1 MLAADPNALVVV
13 SARGASEAH
22 KCFPGVAGFPGGGVR
37 DVDYVRIVG
46 GDGNAHRA
54 GTAATDAAIAVDE
67 VPRFSGVIGA
77 VNPCSLLCLH
87 RGVYAIRFALRDP
100 HADAAETALFR
111 RQRAAGWLPPV
122 APP

>member
-13 SARGASEAH
+13 AARGASEAR
-22 KCFPGVAGFPGGGVR
+22 KRFPGVAGFPGGGVR

-67 VPRFSGVIGA
+67 VPRFSSVIGA
-77 VNPCSLLCLH
+77 VNPCSLLCLN
-87 RGVYAIRFALRDP
+87 RGVYAFRLTWRD
-100 HADAAETALFR
+100 HDTDAPETAIFR
-111 RQRAAGWLPPV
+111 RRQALG
-122 APP
+122 